1 MNYWIVLIPL
11 LNLEPIKGQIYI
23 TGHTFLKPLVC
34 IPCGVPPCAV
44 FAQWL
49 ICPLAKNK
57 TKRGIFRKHTARP
70 PFVLLLLLMNS
81 TTFLLWCGN
90 VWIPL
95 HMSTFVFSLIF
106 IKTGGYM
113 GGKIP
118 PLLAEEGHGEEAEK
132 GLIIWSVLSG
142 RNYWSRWL
150 SHRLWGTST
159 VWFCDFWAVTH
170 RSSVHAKGSEL
181 LSNLLSSCQIQL
193 ETAGD

>member
-11 LNLEPIKGQIYI
+11 LHLEPIKGQIYI
-23 TGHTFLKPLVC
+23 TGHTFLKHPLWGSSMC
-34 IPCGVPPCAV
+34 CLCTMANLSSCKK
-44 FAQWL
+44 Q
-49 ICPLAKNK
+49 NK
-57 TKRGIFRKHTARP
+57 TWDLQKTHCTAS
-70 PFVLLLLLMNS
+70 FCVVVVINEFHHIS
-81 TTFLLWCGN
+81 AV
-90 VWIPL
+90 VWKCMDPL

-132 GLIIWSVLSG
+132 GLIIWSALSG

-181 LSNLLSSCQIQL
+181 LSNLLSSCQIRL